1 MPRPG
6 RATRRIRSLG
16 SERVSSSKSVPL
28 PASGACC
35 LHAMVMVTRAANA
48 QVQLLED
55 KRREMM
61 KRWLLDYMGMRK
73 LTPNSTIPSALVVR
87 G

>member
-1 MPRPG
+1 M
-6 RATRRIRSLG
+6 
-16 SERVSSSKSVPL
+16 PL
-28 PASGACC
+28 PPSGACC
-35 LHAMVMVTRAANA
+35 LHAMVTRAADE

-73 LTPNSTIPSALVVR
+73 LTPTRHPFGTCR
-87 G
+87 PR